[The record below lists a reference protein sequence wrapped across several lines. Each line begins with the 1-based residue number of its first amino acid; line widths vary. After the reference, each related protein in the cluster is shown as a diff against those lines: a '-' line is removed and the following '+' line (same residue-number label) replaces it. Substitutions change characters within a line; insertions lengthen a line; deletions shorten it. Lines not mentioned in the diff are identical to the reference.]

1 MQVIFFN
8 LKSVITYMTLAM
20 TLASNMLNV
29 SFGVIYTSLI
39 ILWLCGEILKY
50 VPEYVSSRNENS
62 SVDAF

>member
-1 MQVIFFN
+1 
-8 LKSVITYMTLAM
+8 MTLAM